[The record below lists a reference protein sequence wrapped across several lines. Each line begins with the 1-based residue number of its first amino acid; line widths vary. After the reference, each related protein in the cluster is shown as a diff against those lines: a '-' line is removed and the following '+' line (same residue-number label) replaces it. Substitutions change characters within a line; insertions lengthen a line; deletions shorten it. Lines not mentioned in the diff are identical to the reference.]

1 MGSPFVSDIGNLAIE
16 EVMGTEKKGKMGGWT
31 RGAIE
36 LPRAGASD
44 ERMKPDEAA
53 KPLKRASR
61 REEAA
66 IAADERR
73 ADNERTAK
81 GSERGGGKGPSE
93 PNLFSRSPCGLTNE
107 GERGAAA
114 GRRYLSVRHKSQDV
128 PKKPTD
134 RADRC
139 PDGRLSHDGTAS
151 TRKGSAAF
159 SS

>member
-1 MGSPFVSDIGNLAIE
+1 MGSPFVNDIDNLAVE
-16 EVMGTEKKGKMGGWT
+16 EVRRGGRKGKMGGGT
-31 RGAIE
+31 RGASE

-66 IAADERR
+66 TAADERS
-73 ADNERTAK
+73 ADDERTAK

-93 PNLFSRSPCGLTNE
+93 PNLLSRSPCGLTNE

-128 PKKPTD
+128 PKNQPTGQIG
-134 RADRC
+134 A
-139 PDGRLSHDGTAS
+139 PTG
-151 TRKGSAAF
+151 GSATTGRHPPLAK
-159 SS
+159 SW